1 MNSRFTA
8 LLRRRTLWFLIVLLV
23 WLSVLGQGFWSVAN
37 LQNLVVAVS
46 VEGIMVMGMTIVMI
60 GGGFDLSIG
69 SVVAL
74 SGVIVVK
81 TLPLG
86 KPVAVVLALV
96 AASAVGLVN
105 GTLITSARES
115 LHCDSG
121 YNGGRAWP
129 GHDLH

>member
-105 GTLITSARES
+105 GTLITRKITVLNVNTDVLLDSAS
-115 LHCDSG
+115 LS
-121 YNGGRAWP
+121 
-129 GHDLH
+129 